1 MPVEKQ
7 QRLRRDIDSSLF
19 LFTYFRCC
27 SGHTDVDK
35 RTFLSYN
42 SFLLHIPTN
51 IFNEIKFFF
60 KFWWSDPLF
69 LVSAETVSYS
79 RLRLSVAGLLF
90 FFLSIIVSYLSRSSQ
105 SIVSQ
110 CPDTKQVGV
119 KQVVPYWNGESAVC
133 RFGKLYFTEQ
143 LACVQSR
150 FITHGCLNWNDSSL
164 STCALLVV
172 SIDCH
177 SKRGGDYIYLLV
189 DFILFSFRSGA
200 FSWACC
206 IGRHLR
212 VGFHYLLVIIDSF
225 CLC

>member
-1 MPVEKQ
+1 MKLSFFQVLVV
-7 QRLRRDIDSSLF
+7 RSAVSSFSWDSQLQS
-19 LFTYFRCC
+19 
-27 SGHTDVDK
+27 SEVIG
-35 RTFLSYN
+35 
-42 SFLLHIPTN
+42 
-51 IFNEIKFFF
+51 
-60 KFWWSDPLF
+60 
-69 LVSAETVSYS
+69 S
-79 RLRLSVAGLLF
+79 RFAFF

-164 STCALLVV
+164 STCAFLVV